1 MRSTTELRCYDPRET
16 LPAEVAAFLEEHATS
31 IFLTSDWFTHFC
43 RTGIEPS
50 VIPYL
55 LSVKEG
61 GRTRCVIPLLRTRLR
76 RGGVSMPMLTSL
88 TNYYALDFAPVCEPG
103 AEGLAANALSIER
116 PAILR
121 FDSMEDEAADRM
133 EAILRAAG
141 HRPQRF
147 DSFVN
152 WVEEPG
158 GMAFD
163 DWFSKRP
170 SQLRN
175 TWRRRLKKL
184 GSLGGA
190 RIEFHGWKSLARTE
204 AGEGSGIPIELAES
218 VDALIGSW
226 NEVYTR
232 SWKQPEPFP
241 DFVPGLIRLAA
252 QRGWL
257 RLGALFV
264 ADRPVATQ
272 LWLHH
277 RGRTIIYKLAY
288 DEEFREL
295 SPGLALSVEMFR
307 NAIAVDR
314 ASIIDYGSGDDTYK
328 KDWMSTRRVRLGL
341 DAFNLRHPLGLVGYA
356 VNKIREHLPA

>member
-1 MRSTTELRCYDPRET
+1 MRSTTELRRYDPREG
-16 LPAEVAAFLEEHATS
+16 LPAQVTEFLEGHATS
-31 IFLTSDWFTHFC
+31 IFLTGDWFTHFC

-50 VIPYL
+50 AFPYL
-55 LSVKEG
+55 LSVEEA

-76 RGGVSMPMLTSL
+76 RGGVSMPMLTAL
-88 TNYYALDFAPVCEPG
+88 TNYYALDFAPVCDPG
-103 AEGLAANALSIER
+103 AESLAANALSIER

-121 FDSMEDEAADRM
+121 FDSMEGEAADRM
-133 EAILRAAG
+133 ESILLAAG

-152 WVEEPG
+152 WIEEPG
-158 GMAFD
+158 NMAFD
-163 DWFSKRP
+163 EWFSKRP

-190 RIEFHGWKSLARTE
+190 RIEFHGWKSLAKSE
-204 AGEGSGIPIELAES
+204 AGEGSGIPIALAES
-218 VDALIGSW
+218 LDALIGSW
-226 NEVYTR
+226 TEVYTR

-241 DFVPGLIRLAA
+241 EFVPGLIRLAD

-257 RLGALFV
+257 RLGVLYLGE
-264 ADRPVATQ
+264 RPVAAQ
-272 LWLHH
+272 LWLYH
-277 RGRTIIYKLAY
+277 RGRAIIYKLAY

-307 NAIAVDR
+307 NAITVDR
-314 ASIIDYGSGDDTYK
+314 ASTIDYGSGDDAYK
-328 KDWMSTRRVRLGL
+328 KDWMSIRQVRVGL
-341 DAFNLRHPLGLVGYA
+341 EAFNRRHPLGLAGYA
-356 VNKIREHLPA
+356 LSKIRERLPA